1 MARVTS
7 CECER
12 SFSKTTYIRQT
23 IRNERRCSQ
32 TAGRNSCFDRLGRC
46 LKLIVSSE
54 SISCHEFASQFG
66 LEFVLYAKKNPNI
79 SLIQS
84 RPHVVYFNGSP
95 TGHCLASVESGAPNH
110 DGLIGRT
117 DTANSDGLGGGGVC
131 VFASVSVCARAYM
144 RACVRDVFA
153 IYDNDILPRLIMI
166 IIKISIL
173 YFIKIRH
180 TDDFS

>member
-1 MARVTS
+1 ML
-7 CECER
+7 
-12 SFSKTTYIRQT
+12 
-23 IRNERRCSQ
+23 
-32 TAGRNSCFDRLGRC
+32 DRLGRC
-46 LKLIVSSE
+46 IRLIVSSE

-84 RPHVVYFNGSP
+84 RPHVVYFDGSP

-117 DTANSDGLGGGGVC
+117 DTANSDGRGVGVRVREC
-131 VFASVSVCARAYM
+131 ERVCACVRACVHG
-144 RACVRDVFA
+144 CVRDVFA

-166 IIKISIL
+166 IIKIIIQ
-173 YFIKIRH
+173 YFIQIRH

>member
-1 MARVTS
+1 ML
-7 CECER
+7 
-12 SFSKTTYIRQT
+12 
-23 IRNERRCSQ
+23 
-32 TAGRNSCFDRLGRC
+32 DLLGRC

-66 LEFVLYAKKNPNI
+66 LEFVLYVKNPNL

-117 DTANSDGLGGGGVC
+117 DTANSDGRGWGSGVRVRGC
-131 VFASVSVCARAYM
+131 E
-144 RACVRDVFA
+144 RACVRDVFT

-166 IIKISIL
+166 IIKIIIL
-173 YFIKIRH
+173 YFIQIRH